1 VSRSDSAR
9 GGPPVVELQGIAK
22 SYGALRPLRIER
34 LEVAP
39 GEHVAIVGPDQPA
52 AEVLIGL
59 ITGASL
65 PDAGAVRVFGRST
78 AEITSGDEWLAG
90 LDRFGIVSDRA
101 ALLEALTVLQ
111 NLAVPFSLDIEP
123 PPEPVRVRAASL
135 GAELLLDSAV
145 HAARAGDLDG
155 AGRLRLRVARALAFD
170 PALVLLEHPSAS
182 VPPGEVAIVAR
193 DIRAA
198 LVARRAASLT
208 VTADRAFAAAIAGRV
223 LVLDAASGRLKPR

>member
-1 VSRSDSAR
+1 MT
-9 GGPPVVELQGIAK
+9 PPLVELHAVTK

-39 GEHVAIVGPDQPA
+39 GEQVAIVGPDQPA

-65 PDAGAVRVFGRST
+65 PDAGAVRVFGRAT
-78 AEITSGDEWLAG
+78 AEIADGDEWLSG
-90 LDRFGIVSDRA
+90 LERFGIVSDRA

-123 PPEPVRVRAASL
+123 PPDPVHERAAAL
-135 GAELLLDSAV
+135 GAELRLGRPV
-145 HAARAGDLDG
+145 HATRAGDLDG

-182 VPPGEVAIVAR
+182 VPPRDVATVAR

-198 LVARRAASLT
+198 LVRRGAASLT
-208 VTADRAFAAAIAGRV
+208 LTADRVFAVGIAGRV
-223 LVLDAASGRLKPR
+223 LVHDAASGRLNPR

>member
-1 VSRSDSAR
+1 VSL
-9 GGPPVVELQGIAK
+9 PIVELQGISK

-34 LEVAP
+34 LAVAP
-39 GEHVAIVGPDQPA
+39 REQVAIIGPDQPA

-65 PDAGAVRVFGRST
+65 PDTGEVRVFGHRT
-78 AEITSGDEWLAG
+78 ADITNGDEWLAG

-111 NLAVPFSLDIEP
+111 NLAVPFSLEIEP
-123 PPEPVRVRAASL
+123 PPEPLRERAAAL
-135 GAELLLDSAV
+135 GEELLLGSAV
-145 HAARAGDLDG
+145 HDARAGDLDG
-155 AGRLRLRVARALAFD
+155 TGRLRLRVARALAFD

-182 VPPGEVAIVAR
+182 VSPHDGTAVAR

-198 LVARRAASLT
+198 LVRRGAASLT
-208 VTADRAFAAAIAGRV
+208 VTADRAFATAIASRV
-223 LVLDAASGRLKPR
+223 LVLDPASGRLKPR

>member
-1 VSRSDSAR
+1 VSR
-9 GGPPVVELQGIAK
+9 PLVELQGVSK
-22 SYGALRPLRIER
+22 SYGALRPLRLER

-39 GEHVAIVGPDQPA
+39 GEQVAIIGPDQPA

-59 ITGASL
+59 ITGASV

-78 AEITSGDEWLAG
+78 AEITNGDEWLAG

-123 PPEPVRVRAASL
+123 PPEPVRERAAAL

-145 HAARAGDLDG
+145 HATRAGDLDG

-170 PALVLLEHPSAS
+170 PALVLLEHPSVS
-182 VPPGEVAIVAR
+182 VPPRDVSMVAR
-193 DIRAA
+193 DIRGA
-198 LVARRAASLT
+198 LVRRSAASLT
-208 VTADRAFAAAIAGRV
+208 VTADRGFAAALAGRV
-223 LVLDAASGRLKPR
+223 LVLDPATGRLKPR